1 MATLEEFEENL
12 NKIGF
17 SIKGRYP
24 NSWIYKPDNTRTYYR
39 VMSDRIEMCFRDEN
53 FISYDACFYFKDS
66 DVELI
71 DGDAVS
77 LGKNGIFAMF
87 YNHPGIKEQKNEIE

>member
-1 MATLEEFEENL
+1 MTDIEELKENL

-17 SIKGRYP
+17 DIKGRCP
-24 NSWIYKPDNTRTYYR
+24 NRWIYKPDGTRTHYR
-39 VMSDRIEMCFRDEN
+39 VMDDRIEMCFRDEN
-53 FISYDACFYFKDS
+53 FISYDACFYFKNA

-77 LGKNGIFAMF
+77 LGKNDMFAMF
-87 YNHPGIKEQKNEIE
+87 YNHSDIKGATK